1 MGSGSFIEDVIYLDI
16 VIGIVGSMVIFLYYR
31 NNIEFSIKVILLLGK
46 RVWILMYYLFIK
58 YKIIFYFKCW
68 IVIDV

>member
-1 MGSGSFIEDVIYLDI
+1 MGSGSFNEDVIYLDI

-58 YKIIFYFKCW
+58 YKKNFYWF
-68 IVIDV
+68 

>member
-1 MGSGSFIEDVIYLDI
+1 MLLGVIILLYYIINMGSGSFNEDVIYLDI

-46 RVWILMYYLFIK
+46 RV
-58 YKIIFYFKCW
+58 
-68 IVIDV
+68 

>member
-1 MGSGSFIEDVIYLDI
+1 MLLGVIILLYYIINMGSGSFIEDVIYLDI

-46 RVWILMYYLFIK
+46 RV
-58 YKIIFYFKCW
+58 
-68 IVIDV
+68 

>member
-1 MGSGSFIEDVIYLDI
+1 MFLGVIILLYYIINMGSGSFNEDVIYLDI

-46 RVWILMYYLFIK
+46 RV
-58 YKIIFYFKCW
+58 
-68 IVIDV
+68 